1 MNSFRKKVVIFFT
14 DAEFIFSI
22 CWIFASEYFKYKINL
37 IIQLFISFIY
47 FVEKTTPY
55 AQFIR
60 ALSRRLAE
68 KNIMYVKFFQAIAM
82 NNNFIDENINSEL
95 LTFTDNVP
103 YCKKDIDYL
112 LLEKLQY
119 RHTLQLDKNRPINAG
134 MISLVYKAK
143 KMIFLPHESPDN
155 PYVIIKIKRKYI
167 AEKLDYALKR
177 FQCVLYLLSFIPI
190 YNSMN
195 IPFTIKK
202 TLDIMTQQLDFGEEV
217 KNTQEMREK
226 CKHMEYIKIPIV
238 NEEVTNMYPDVIMM
252 EYIDGLHLSKV
263 DKEDYEIF
271 AKQVLK
277 YGFITSFMGGI
288 SHGDMHSGNILFIKQ
303 LDTNGTAKYQIA
315 PIDFGLVTRTSEN
328 TKLIMIE
335 IASEMMT
342 CDTGEMAEKLIKVL
356 LDPPDL
362 KNVLPIEDYT
372 RLIVIIAIIL
382 QETIHSKN
390 AANQIQIY
398 EFFKRFNDFLSESAI
413 KKYNIKVN
421 EDFIKIQVAITM
433 ANGIS
438 MTLCKNDFINV
449 ANAILC
455 EIFHLNLVM

>member
-1 MNSFRKKVVIFFT
+1 MNSFRKKVVNFFT
-14 DAEFIFSI
+14 DVEFIFSVG
-22 CWIFASEYFKYKINL
+22 WIFSSEFFKYKIN
-37 IIQLFISFIY
+37 F
-47 FVEKTTPY
+47 TTY

-60 ALSRRLAE
+60 ALSHRLAE
-68 KNIMYVKFFQAIAM
+68 KNIMYVKIFQAIAM

-95 LTFTDNVP
+95 LTFADNVP
-103 YCKKDIDYL
+103 YCKEDIDYL

-119 RHTLQLDKNRPINAG
+119 RHTLQIDKNNPINSG

-143 KMIFLPHESPDN
+143 KMFFLPNESQEN
-155 PYVIIKIKRKYI
+155 PYVIIKIKRNNI

-177 FQCVLYLLSFIPI
+177 FRCVLYLLSFIPI

-195 IPFTIKK
+195 IPFTIQK
-202 TLDIMTQQLDFGEEV
+202 TLDIMTQQLNFCEEV

-226 CKHMEYIKIPIV
+226 CKHMEYIKIPVV
-238 NEEVTNMYPDVIMM
+238 NEKVTNMYPDVIMM
-252 EYIDGLHLSKV
+252 EYIDGVHLSKV

-271 AKQVLK
+271 AKYVVK

-303 LDTNGTAKYQIA
+303 PDINGNTKYQIA
-315 PIDFGLVTRTSEN
+315 PIDFGIVTRTSEN
-328 TKLIMIE
+328 TKLIMVDL
-335 IASEMMT
+335 ASELMT
-342 CDTGEMAEKLIKVL
+342 CDTGEMGEKLVQVL

-362 KNVLPIEDYT
+362 KNVLPIEHYN
-372 RLIVIIAIIL
+372 RLIVIVAHIL
-382 QETIHSKN
+382 QESIHSKN
-390 AANQIQIY
+390 VANQIQIY
-398 EFFKRFNDFLSESAI
+398 EFFKRFNDFLSEPTI

-438 MTLCKNDFINV
+438 MTLCKNDYINV
-449 ANAILC
+449 LNTTLC
-455 EIFHLNLVM
+455 EIFHLNLFM

>member
-1 MNSFRKKVVIFFT
+1 MNSLRKKVINFFT
-14 DAEFIFSI
+14 NAEFILSMG
-22 CWIFASEYFKYKINL
+22 WIFASEYFKYIINL
-37 IIQLFISFIY
+37 
-47 FVEKTTPY
+47 TTY
-55 AQFIR
+55 AQIIR
-60 ALSRRLAE
+60 ALSHRLAE
-68 KNIMYVKFFQAIAM
+68 KNILYVKFFQAIAM

-103 YCKKDIDYL
+103 YCKEDIDYL

-119 RHTLQLDKNRPINAG
+119 RHTLQIDKNNPINSG

-143 KMIFLPHESPDN
+143 KMGFLPNDSQEN
-155 PYVIIKIKRKYI
+155 PYVIIKIKRKHI
-167 AEKLDYALKR
+167 AEKLYYAIQR
-177 FQCVLYLLSFIPI
+177 FQCVLDLLSFIPM

-195 IPFTIKK
+195 IPFTVRK
-202 TLDIMTQQLDFGEEV
+202 TLDIMIQQLDFCSEV

-226 CKHMEYIKIPIV
+226 CKHMEYIKIPFV
-238 NEEVTNMYPDVIMM
+238 HEEVTNMYPDAIMM

-288 SHGDMHSGNILFIKQ
+288 SHGDLHSGNILFIKQ
-303 LDTNGTAKYQIA
+303 PDINGTTKYKIA
-315 PIDFGLVTRTSEN
+315 PIDFGIVTRTSEN

-342 CDTGEMAEKLIKVL
+342 CDTREMAEKLVKVL

-362 KNVLPIEDYT
+362 KNVLPIEHYT

-390 AANQIQIY
+390 AANQFQIY
-398 EFFKRFNDFLSESAI
+398 EFFKRFNDFLSESTI

-455 EIFHLNLVM
+455 EIFHLNLFM

>member
-1 MNSFRKKVVIFFT
+1 MNSFRKKVVNFFIN
-14 DAEFIFSI
+14 AEFIFSMW
-22 CWIFASEYFKYKINL
+22 WIFASEYFKYKINL
-37 IIQLFISFIY
+37 I
-47 FVEKTTPY
+47 TY
-55 AQFIR
+55 AHFIR
-60 ALSRRLAE
+60 ALSHRLAE

-82 NNNFIDENINSEL
+82 NNNFIDDNINSEL
-95 LTFTDNVP
+95 LTFADNVP
-103 YCKKDIDYL
+103 YCKEDIDYL

-119 RHTLQLDKNRPINAG
+119 RHTLQIDKNSPINAG

-143 KMIFLPHESPDN
+143 KMVFLPNESQEN
-155 PYVIIKIKRKYI
+155 PYLIIKIKRKYI
-167 AEKLDYALKR
+167 AEKLDYAIKR
-177 FQCVLYLLSFIPI
+177 FHCVLYLLSFIPI

-202 TLDIMTQQLDFGEEV
+202 TLDIMIQQLNFNEEV

-226 CKHMEYIKIPIV
+226 CKHLEYIKIPV
-238 NEEVTNMYPDVIMM
+238 VHEEVTNMYPDAIMM

-303 LDTNGTAKYQIA
+303 PDINGTTKYQIA
-315 PIDFGLVTRTSEN
+315 PIDFGIVTRTSEN

-342 CDTGEMAEKLIKVL
+342 CDTREMAEKLVKVL

-362 KNVLPIEDYT
+362 KNILPIEHYN

-398 EFFKRFNDFLSESAI
+398 EFFKRFNDFLSESTI

-421 EDFIKIQVAITM
+421 EDFIKIQVAVTM

-438 MTLCKNDFINV
+438 MTLCKNDFIPV

-455 EIFHLNLVM
+455 EIFHLKLFM

>member
-303 LDTNGTAKYQIA
+303 LDTNGTAKHQIA
-315 PIDFGLVTRTSEN
+315 PIDFGIVTRTSEN

-342 CDTGEMAEKLIKVL
+342 CDTREMAEKLVKVL